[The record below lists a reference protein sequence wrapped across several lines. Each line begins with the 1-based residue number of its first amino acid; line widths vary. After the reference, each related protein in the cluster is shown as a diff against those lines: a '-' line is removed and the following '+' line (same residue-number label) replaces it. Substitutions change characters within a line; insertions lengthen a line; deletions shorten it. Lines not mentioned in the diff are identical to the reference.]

1 MGTVLQSTRSDRVE
15 LPVLTNMKIGNS
27 PGNSECRTI
36 HRQQGSVHSLS
47 RGGRGGGGMM
57 ILAFFPF
64 SFWKPSLMFGVFLSD
79 PPPH

>member
-47 RGGRGGGGMM
+47 RGGRGGGYDDFS
-57 ILAFFPF
+57 FFPF
-64 SFWKPSLMFGVFLSD
+64 QFLEAL
-79 PPPH
+79 PNVWCIFI